1 MVRKTM
7 AALVLFSKNQVIF
20 REISSRTKKNRNFA
34 GLKWKLHQQQ
44 ITIY

>member
-7 AALVLFSKNQVIF
+7 AALVLFSEILVIF

-34 GLKWKLHQQQ
+34 GLKWKL
-44 ITIY
+44 INSK

>member
-20 REISSRTKKNRNFA
+20 REISCGTKKNRNFA
-34 GLKWKLHQQQ
+34 GLKWKLQRQQ